1 VTATPRSA
9 LFRLAAA
16 VAIAE
21 YAPLTWTDAPMHT
34 TPTDKDQRDALLRT
48 HMFRTPEGAP
58 DRCDGC
64 GISVKAGAFAF
75 YRVVDGALFHS
86 AACAALHATAPLDT
100 TRRLA

>member
-1 VTATPRSA
+1 MTTLERSA

-16 VAIAE
+16 VSIAQFTRPE
-21 YAPLTWTDAPMHT
+21 ASRMPVPT
-34 TPTDKDQRDALLRT
+34 TDKAFRTALLRT
-48 HMFRTPEGAP
+48 HMFHIPADAA

-64 GISVKAGAFAF
+64 SVAIPAGGLAH

-86 AACAALHATAPLDT
+86 AACAALYATAPLDT

>member
-1 VTATPRSA
+1 MTTLERSA

-16 VAIAE
+16 VSIAQFTRPE
-21 YAPLTWTDAPMHT
+21 ASRMPVQ
-34 TPTDKDQRDALLRT
+34 PTDKDLRAALLRT

-64 GISVKAGAFAF
+64 GMSVKAGAFAF